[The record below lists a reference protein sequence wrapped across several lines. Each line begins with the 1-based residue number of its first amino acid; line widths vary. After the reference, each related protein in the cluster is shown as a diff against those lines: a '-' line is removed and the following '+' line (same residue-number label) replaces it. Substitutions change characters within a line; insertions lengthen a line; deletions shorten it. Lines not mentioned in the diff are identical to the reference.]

1 VIENNRSK
9 SVLIQSV
16 HELVDQFNHLY
27 YFPAYE
33 IVLDDLRDYRF
44 YAEDLVHPNYQAT
57 QYVWEKLIAACID
70 EPTQLLMKEI
80 ADINLAYQ
88 HKPFNEQSVAHKK
101 FLELYLLK
109 TRQLLEQHAYLDL
122 NKEIAY
128 FTTGVK

>member
-1 VIENNRSK
+1 M
-9 SVLIQSV
+9 LIQSV

-57 QYVWEKLIAACID
+57 QYVWEKLIDACID

-80 ADINLAYQ
+80 ADINLAFQ
-88 HKPFNEQSVAHKK
+88 HRPFNEQSEAHKK

-109 TRQLLEQHAYLDL
+109 TTQLLEQHPYLDL

-128 FTTGVK
+128 FTSGIK